1 MITLI
6 TGLPGNG
13 KSLFALHH
21 VKKRSDKE
29 DRQVYYNGIPELT
42 LDWVQLD
49 EAKDWHTLP
58 AGSIVVID
66 EAQRIFPR
74 RKLGAP
80 VPEHVSQFETHR
92 HHGFDVY
99 IITQHPSLIDP
110 HLRALVGQ
118 HFHVVR
124 QFGLQRAKIY
134 EWPRAADVTKKSD
147 LAEAQPHRW
156 SYPTEVFSWYK
167 SSELHTHKRNIPKK
181 LWLLLLVA
189 VCVPALVYATTHVMS
204 RFVEKPATDS
214 VVDSAPAIG
223 SVPAPLA
230 ASSSSVAGPL
240 TREQYM
246 QERQPRLLGFPAT
259 APAYDRITTPVA
271 APRPAACL
279 TTKTR
284 CACYTQQGTL
294 MPDMPV
300 DICVQIARNGYFDDT
315 LRDSVPVVASVASP
329 AAAPPT
335 SPVAPVPPVAVATAP
350 GAITAPVRNPA
361 VWW

>member
-21 VKKRSDKE
+21 VKKRSDAE

-42 LDWVQLD
+42 LDWQQLD

-58 AGSIVVID
+58 AGSIIVID

-74 RKLGAP
+74 RKLGAA

-92 HHGFDVY
+92 HNGFDVY
-99 IITQHPSLIDP
+99 VITQHPSLIDP

-134 EWPRAADVTKKSD
+134 EWPRAADVTKKAD

-156 SYPTEVFSWYK
+156 SYPVEVFSWYK

-189 VCVPALVYATTHVMS
+189 IGVPALVYATTQVMS
-204 RFVEKPATDS
+204 RFVEQPASDPATG
-214 VVDSAPAIG
+214 SAPALA
-223 SVPAPLA
+223 SAPVQLA
-230 ASSSSVAGPL
+230 TSAPPITGPL
-240 TREQYM
+240 TREQYFADR
-246 QERQPRLLGFPAT
+246 EPRIVGFPAT
-259 APAYDRITTPVA
+259 APAYDKITTPVA

-279 TTKTR
+279 ATKTR
-284 CACYTQQGTL
+284 CSCYTQQGTR
-294 MPDMPV
+294 MPDVPV
-300 DICVQIARNGYFDDT
+300 DVCVQIVYNGYFDET
-315 LRDSVPVVASVASP
+315 LRDPAPVVAAAVPAASTPPMSPVASTP
-329 AAAPPT
+329 LVAVAAAPAA
-335 SPVAPVPPVAVATAP
+335 S
-350 GAITAPVRNPA
+350 NPA